1 MFENVYKLDG
11 LYSESI
17 AEIIKWLNE
26 AIRYAENDKQ
36 AAALRYLVSYYE
48 TGDLE
53 KWSLY
58 NINWVQDTEGDV
70 DYINGF
76 VEVYN
81 DPLGYTGSYE
91 TIVEIKD
98 FDASER
104 MSTLMDNAQWF
115 EDHMP
120 FYPEHKAR
128 GGWDYLQRRE
138 CRGRGGRCFPK
149 HAHWGQSSQ
158 QQLDP
163 SSAWV
168 QIGIS
173 RQHRQCVRSSVWLR
187 HAGGICA

>member
-1 MFENVYKLDG
+1 VFENVYKLGG
-11 LYSESI
+11 LYGEAI

-26 AIRYAENDKQ
+26 AVQYAENDKQ
-36 AAALRYLVSYYE
+36 AAALRNLIAYYE

-98 FDASER
+98 FDASAR
-104 MSTLMDNAQWF
+104 MATWMRTR
-115 EDHMP
+115 
-120 FYPEHKAR
+120 K
-128 GGWDYLQRRE
+128 
-138 CRGRGGRCFPK
+138 
-149 HAHWGQSSQ
+149 
-158 QQLDP
+158 
-163 SSAWV
+163 
-168 QIGIS
+168 
-173 RQHRQCVRSSVWLR
+173 VRSWASR
-187 HAGGICA
+187 TTS